1 MEMEEDDGGFAVAG
15 CDDPLSR
22 LLGGLSDEPF
32 DLFCVC
38 DAIEHRRERRHRRV
52 PVSALRVVHLYSVF
66 NKVNDAVLDGPKL
79 AERFVSAVEREL
91 ETRGGVATV
100 RSDGP
105 MRDDECG
112 DERDDDSDATPELL
126 GVGSDTEP
134 SDGSDNKNGARDV
147 PYAVF
152 AFGSRMFLRIMR
164 CLERDT
170 RGQAVNPV
178 WHALRIDT
186 VSASRFYD
194 VFATSR
200 LSALARSGPDLSRP
214 GCEAVRFGMQCEPTV
229 RMLVEEFVVGRRERT
244 GSDIGLLLD
253 PASGVLGASLDFCA
267 GLSEDED
274 GLLVVGPAARIYEIK
289 CRFKYLR
296 SPDDPAVRDLLA
308 RPGLSTFAAFILSH
322 PNPAVEYRRSGEVP
336 TGRESLLSYDSVFR
350 PGLKRGRPGSPPDCL
365 RLWLPGLVRRN
376 SELSSTVLVFDACE
390 DGGGADEDGVASEAD
405 SSLRPPRYLD
415 VVCRGS
421 FSAPV
426 FVNPRHPYY
435 CQTLLQQYV
444 LSQYYIN
451 AHDDPER
458 MSADELPSVSLVTAI
473 LRKRSARE
481 IGKILRINGRPTL
494 CEEIPLCVV
503 VTPIRLDP
511 LFTRDAVN
519 CVLNVWE
526 RDFNKRTGLSLWVQN
541 AVSVFVASYA
551 PGRETP

>member
-1 MEMEEDDGGFAVAG
+1 MTRPWTV
-15 CDDPLSR
+15 
-22 LLGGLSDEPF
+22 
-32 DLFCVC
+32 
-38 DAIEHRRERRHRRV
+38 
-52 PVSALRVVHLYSVF
+52 
-66 NKVNDAVLDGPKL
+66 PKL

-91 ETRGGVATV
+91 EARGGVAAAGPGGGPA
-100 RSDGP
+100 RDGA
-105 MRDDECG
+105 DE
-112 DERDDDSDATPELL
+112 DEDEDDDSDATPELP
-126 GVGSDTEP
+126 GIGSGAGP
-134 SDGSDNKNGARDV
+134 SEGDDRDERGARDV

-152 AFGSRMFLRIMR
+152 GFGPKRFTRLLRCI
-164 CLERDT
+164 ERDT
-170 RGQAVNPV
+170 RGQAANPV

-200 LSALARSGPDLSRP
+200 LSVLGRSGPDPSQP

-229 RMLVEEFVVGRRERT
+229 RMLVEEFVVGRRERA
-244 GSDIGLLLD
+244 GSNVGLLLD

-267 GLSEDED
+267 GLSEDRD

-296 SPDDPAVRDLLA
+296 SPDDPAVRDLLE
-308 RPGLSTFAAFILSH
+308 RPGLATFAAFILSH
-322 PNPAVEYRRSGEVP
+322 PNPAVEYRRSGEAP
-336 TGRESLLSYDSVFR
+336 TGRESLVSHDSVFR
-350 PGLKRGRPGSPPDCL
+350 PGLKRGRPGSPPDCI

-376 SELSSTVLVFDACE
+376 SELSSVVFVFDALEGVGAAGE
-390 DGGGADEDGVASEAD
+390 DGAAPEAD
-405 SSLRPPRYLD
+405 PSLRPPGYLD
-415 VVCRGS
+415 VVRRAT

-473 LRKRSARE
+473 LRKRDARE
-481 IGKILRINGRPTL
+481 VGKILRINGRPTL
-494 CEEIPLCVV
+494 CEEIPLCIV
-503 VTPIRLDP
+503 VTPIHLDP

-526 RDFNKRTGLSLWVQN
+526 REFNRRTGLSLWVQS
-541 AVSVFVASYA
+541 AVSMFVASCA